1 MKIKEAIF
9 MKKYIEL
16 SLERILF
23 LKKVL
28 LKQLKGCKLNEK
40 NLEKIGGG
48 SVLTKKFVAG
58 LLTLIMLFSSLP
70 NQSVEAV
77 RSANDCS
84 SVIKSGND
92 NSTGKKF
99 SLETLKKLKVPMAIA
114 GAVGGGSAL
123 IGALTCLTIH
133 QLKNTKVSESEK
145 FIAKVDSCRKGVLDA
160 IWFLGAYIELN
171 AVDSSFKNLKNEAIE
186 SAKKNEFDKAT
197 FDRKL
202 SKIFENIRFVVNVA
216 GQRINWQIKKV
227 EESNNK
233 QES

>member
-1 MKIKEAIF
+1 

-133 QLKNTKVSESEK
+133 QLKNTKISESEK
-145 FIAKVDSCRKGVLDA
+145 FIAKVDFYLEETLDL
-160 IWFLGAYIELN
+160 IHFLGAYIDLN
-171 AVDSSFKNLKNEAIE
+171 AVDRLFKNLKNEAIE

-202 SKIFENIRFVVNVA
+202 DNIFINIRHAMKVV
-216 GQRINWQIKKV
+216 GPTIDEQIKKV
-227 EESNNK
+227 EESDNK